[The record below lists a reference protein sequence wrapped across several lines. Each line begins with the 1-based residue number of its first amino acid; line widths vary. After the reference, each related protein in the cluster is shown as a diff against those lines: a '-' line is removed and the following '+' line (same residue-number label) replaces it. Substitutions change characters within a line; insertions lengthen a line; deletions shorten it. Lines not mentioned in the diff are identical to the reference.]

1 MSVIHK
7 KVSPY
12 LLLSLT
18 ILFWSGNFVLG
29 RGLHENVPPVALA
42 FWRWFLAWLL
52 VLPFAIRPMIQ
63 QYRLIIRHGMTLTL
77 FGMCGVAGFS
87 TLVYIGLSST
97 TATNGVL
104 LNTASPVIIVLISRF
119 FLKQHMSMR
128 QGIGVIVAFLGVIV
142 IITRGNPALLL
153 DLNLHSGDFLV
164 LAGVLCWA
172 LYTVFLYLRP
182 HDLLPLSFVGAT
194 VSIGTLGM
202 LPFFLWERA
211 AGAVTIMT
219 PAVAAGIF
227 YLALFP
233 SILAYIFWNRAVA
246 EVGARRA
253 GYFIYLMP
261 ALGTLL
267 SSVFLQEAFLV
278 YHLTGVI
285 LIFSGVY
292 LTTRG

>member
-1 MSVIHK
+1 MIHK

-29 RGLHENVPPVALA
+29 RGLRENVPPVALA
-42 FWRWFLAWLL
+42 FWRWFLAWLM
-52 VLPFAIRPMIQ
+52 VLPFALMPMIR
-63 QYRLIIRHGMTLTL
+63 QYRLIIRHGLTLTL

-87 TLVYIGLSST
+87 TLVYIGLAST
-97 TATNGVL
+97 TAMNGVL

-119 FLKQHMSMR
+119 FLKQHMSMG
-128 QGIGVIVAFLGVIV
+128 QGIGVVVAFLGVIV
-142 IITRGNPALLL
+142 IITRGNLTLLL

-211 AGAVTIMT
+211 AGAVTTLT

-261 ALGTLL
+261 AFGTLL

-278 YHLTGVI
+278 YHLAGVI